1 MLAPLLTVAIL
12 AQPIEWRA
20 WTPALF
26 EQARREK
33 RFVLLDLEAVWCHWC
48 HVMDA
53 TTYAD
58 AKVVAL
64 VRAHYLA
71 ARVDED
77 SDPPLSERYG
87 DYGWPATI
95 VLDGEGREIVKR
107 RGYLPPAQMAA
118 MLQAI
123 VDDPTPGP
131 SVVEAPAI
139 EPPSE
144 AALSAE
150 QRARLE
156 RRFREAY
163 DGRYG
168 GWGSGHK
175 FVDSTF
181 LGLALLQAKEGDASA
196 AAMVRKTLDAARGLV
211 DREWGGMDQY
221 SATPDWRSPHFEK
234 LLSIQAEAIDA
245 YASAYSAG
253 GDPRDLE
260 LARGVERY
268 VARFL
273 TSPEGALYTSQDAD
287 LGRVDGHKYWGL
299 PDGRRRKLGLPRI
312 DRNVYARDD
321 GWFIAAL
328 VALHAASG
336 DLEPLDHAH
345 AAARW
350 VIEHRAL
357 PEGGFRHGETSGP
370 LALGDT
376 LAAGRAFL
384 SLYLATAEREWLQ
397 RAQQAA
403 RFIEI
408 QFATD
413 TVAGFV
419 TARDWVS
426 AGVFQKPYVSPD
438 ENVALA
444 RFANLLWRCTGDAR
458 DRTVA
463 ERAMRWLAAP
473 AVADGPLRP
482 GILLADRELHA
493 APVHV
498 TVVGPR
504 GDASTRALFA
514 AALRYPAEYK
524 RTEWWDPAEG
534 PPPPGTVELPRTGPP
549 AAFACSATACS
560 RPVRD
565 PSALAA
571 AIDRLLR

>member
-1 MLAPLLTVAIL
+1 M
-12 AQPIEWRA
+12 
-20 WTPALF
+20 
-26 EQARREK
+26 
-33 RFVLLDLEAVWCHWC
+33 
-48 HVMDA
+48 
-53 TTYAD
+53 
-58 AKVVAL
+58 
-64 VRAHYLA
+64 
-71 ARVDED
+71 
-77 SDPPLSERYG
+77 
-87 DYGWPATI
+87 
-95 VLDGEGREIVKR
+95 
-107 RGYLPPAQMAA
+107 
-118 MLQAI
+118 
-123 VDDPTPGP
+123 
-131 SVVEAPAI
+131 
-139 EPPSE
+139 
-144 AALSAE
+144 
-150 QRARLE
+150 
-156 RRFREAY
+156 
-163 DGRYG
+163 
-168 GWGSGHK
+168 
-175 FVDSTF
+175 
-181 LGLALLQAKEGDASA
+181 
-196 AAMVRKTLDAARGLV
+196 
-211 DREWGGMDQY
+211 
-221 SATPDWRSPHFEK
+221 
-234 LLSIQAEAIDA
+234 
-245 YASAYSAG
+245 
-253 GDPRDLE
+253 
-260 LARGVERY
+260 
-268 VARFL
+268 
-273 TSPEGALYTSQDAD
+273 
-287 LGRVDGHKYWGL
+287 
-299 PDGRRRKLGLPRI
+299 PRI

-336 DLEPLDHAH
+336 DPEPLDHAR

-350 VIEHRAL
+350 VIEQRAL

-408 QFATD
+408 HFAAD

-419 TARDWVS
+419 TARDMVS

-473 AVADGPLRP
+473 AVADGSLRP
-482 GILLADRELHA
+482 GILLADRELHV

-504 GDASTRALFA
+504 GDASARALFA

-534 PPPPGTVELPRTGPP
+534 PPPPGTVELPRTRVP

-560 RPVRD
+560 RPVHD

-571 AIDRLLR
+571 AIDRLRR

>member
-1 MLAPLLTVAIL
+1 MF
-12 AQPIEWRA
+12 AQPIEWRP

-48 HVMDA
+48 HVME
-53 TTYAD
+53 TTTCAD

-131 SVVEAPAI
+131 SVVEAPAV

-181 LGLALLQAKEGDASA
+181 LGLALLQAKESDSSA
-196 AAMVRKTLDAARGLV
+196 AAMVRKTLDAAQGLV

-234 LLSIQAEAIDA
+234 LLSIQADAIHA
-245 YASAYSAG
+245 YASAYSAF

-260 LARGVERY
+260 MARGVERY

-273 TSPEGALYTSQDAD
+273 TGPEGALYTSQDAD
-287 LGRVDGHKYWGL
+287 LGRLDGHKYWAL
-299 PDGRRRKLGLPRI
+299 PDGRRRSSGCRASTATSTRATTAGSSPRSSRFMQQAAI
-312 DRNVYARDD
+312 PSRSTTPAQPRAGSSSSARFPRAAFATARRRVRSRSICCPDNGDRAGRGRASARA
-321 GWFIAAL
+321 GW
-328 VALHAASG
+328 
-336 DLEPLDHAH
+336 
-345 AAARW
+345 
-350 VIEHRAL
+350 HRR
-357 PEGGFRHGETSGP
+357 FH
-370 LALGDT
+370 
-376 LAAGRAFL
+376 RAFL
-384 SLYLATAEREWLQ
+384 FR
-397 RAQQAA
+397 
-403 RFIEI
+403 
-408 QFATD
+408 
-413 TVAGFV
+413 
-419 TARDWVS
+419 RD
-426 AGVFQKPYVSPD
+426 
-438 ENVALA
+438 
-444 RFANLLWRCTGDAR
+444 
-458 DRTVA
+458 
-463 ERAMRWLAAP
+463 
-473 AVADGPLRP
+473 
-482 GILLADRELHA
+482 
-493 APVHV
+493 
-498 TVVGPR
+498 
-504 GDASTRALFA
+504 
-514 AALRYPAEYK
+514 
-524 RTEWWDPAEG
+524 
-534 PPPPGTVELPRTGPP
+534 
-549 AAFACSATACS
+549 
-560 RPVRD
+560 
-565 PSALAA
+565 
-571 AIDRLLR
+571 